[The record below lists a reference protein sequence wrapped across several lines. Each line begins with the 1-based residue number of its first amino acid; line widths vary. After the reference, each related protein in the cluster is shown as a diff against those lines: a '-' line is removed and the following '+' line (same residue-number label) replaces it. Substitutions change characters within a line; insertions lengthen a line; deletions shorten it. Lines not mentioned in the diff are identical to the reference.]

1 MSAREFIQSNHRG
14 RAGPIALAVA
24 LLPIAAAAQTTA
36 PDRIDAIERHI
47 QQLEGELQRLK
58 RELGATRQQLRQ
70 SQRETEKAR
79 AQALRAVP
87 APSEPS
93 GSVIVAAPSPSPPG
107 PPPKPAP
114 HVVQTEGNRFGLESP
129 DGRNSIFLTGRL
141 HFDVGDYLDYR
152 PSSKF
157 AAVQNLNSG
166 VNARRA
172 RLGVTGKFAGDWT
185 YSLIYDLGGSSDGF
199 PPTSGAPSSGIQ
211 IAELTYN
218 GLNKGP
224 LPLAF
229 DIGYMDTQ
237 FTLEQATST
246 NDIMF
251 VERPSI
257 QVVANNIFADDFRS
271 GMGVRSNNDRYW
283 AGIYLT
289 GPQSGATHNTAQQL
303 GTWGR
308 ATYQLLQEP
317 DYSLHLGANAGALL
331 KPPAPGGIRSITLSD
346 RPEVRVDPTVI
357 LSTGL
362 LGTAAHPLNGAQ
374 VYGIEAAAT
383 WRNFYLQGE
392 YFHLDVDRQGL
403 ATNGF
408 DGGYIEGSWIITGE
422 KRGYLPAAG
431 AYTNPVPDHPLSPW
445 DDQWGYGAFELAARY
460 STVNLNDHFVPGVV
474 PSPGSNAVGG
484 GQQTVYAV
492 GLNWYP
498 NRNIRFMFDYLH
510 GDINKRFS
518 TAAGGGIAGTPLGT
532 PVGGRLDAFVMRTQ
546 FAF

>member
-1 MSAREFIQSNHRG
+1 MSTGGFIQGNHRG
-14 RAGPIALAVA
+14 RAGSIALAIA

-36 PDRIDAIERHI
+36 PDRIDAIEHHI

-70 SQRETEKAR
+70 SRREAEQAR
-79 AQALRAVP
+79 AQAPRAVP
-87 APSEPS
+87 RPTEPS
-93 GSVIVAAPSPSPPG
+93 ASLIVAAPPLPE

-152 PSSKF
+152 PASKF

-172 RLGVTGKFAGDWT
+172 RLGVTGKFAGDWA

-218 GLNKGP
+218 GLNKGA

-257 QVVANNIFADDFRS
+257 QVVASNIFADDFRS

-283 AGIYLT
+283 
-289 GPQSGATHNTAQQL
+289 
-303 GTWGR
+303 
-308 ATYQLLQEP
+308 
-317 DYSLHLGANAGALL
+317 
-331 KPPAPGGIRSITLSD
+331 
-346 RPEVRVDPTVI
+346 
-357 LSTGL
+357 
-362 LGTAAHPLNGAQ
+362 
-374 VYGIEAAAT
+374 
-383 WRNFYLQGE
+383 
-392 YFHLDVDRQGL
+392 
-403 ATNGF
+403 
-408 DGGYIEGSWIITGE
+408 
-422 KRGYLPAAG
+422 
-431 AYTNPVPDHPLSPW
+431 
-445 DDQWGYGAFELAARY
+445 
-460 STVNLNDHFVPGVV
+460 
-474 PSPGSNAVGG
+474 GG
-484 GQQTVYAV
+484 GLPDRTA
-492 GLNWYP
+492 
-498 NRNIRFMFDYLH
+498 IRCD
-510 GDINKRFS
+510 
-518 TAAGGGIAGTPLGT
+518 P
-532 PVGGRLDAFVMRTQ
+532 
-546 FAF
+546 

>member
-14 RAGPIALAVA
+14 RAGAIALAVA

-152 PSSKF
+152 PGSKF

-172 RLGVTGKFAGDWT
+172 GLGVTGKFAGDWA

-257 QVVANNIFADDFRS
+257 QVVASNIFADDFRS

-283 AGIYLT
+283 AI
-289 GPQSGATHNTAQQL
+289 P
-303 GTWGR
+303 
-308 ATYQLLQEP
+308 
-317 DYSLHLGANAGALL
+317 L
-331 KPPAPGGIRSITLSD
+331 KKSD
-346 RPEVRVDPTVI
+346 
-357 LSTGL
+357 S
-362 LGTAAHPLNGAQ
+362 
-374 VYGIEAAAT
+374 
-383 WRNFYLQGE
+383 
-392 YFHLDVDRQGL
+392 
-403 ATNGF
+403 
-408 DGGYIEGSWIITGE
+408 
-422 KRGYLPAAG
+422 K
-431 AYTNPVPDHPLSPW
+431 
-445 DDQWGYGAFELAARY
+445 
-460 STVNLNDHFVPGVV
+460 
-474 PSPGSNAVGG
+474 
-484 GQQTVYAV
+484 
-492 GLNWYP
+492 
-498 NRNIRFMFDYLH
+498 
-510 GDINKRFS
+510 
-518 TAAGGGIAGTPLGT
+518 
-532 PVGGRLDAFVMRTQ
+532 
-546 FAF
+546 

>member
-1 MSAREFIQSNHRG
+1 MCAREFIQSNHRG

-36 PDRIDAIERHI
+36 PDRIDARAPYSATR
-47 QQLEGELQRLK
+47 GRVQRLK

-70 SQRETEKAR
+70 SQLETEKVR

-93 GSVIVAAPSPSPPG
+93 GSVIVAASPPPE
-107 PPPKPAP
+107 PPSKPAP

-152 PSSKF
+152 PGSKF

-211 IAELTYN
+211 IAQLTYN

-257 QVVANNIFADDFRS
+257 QVVASNIFADDFRS

-283 AGIYLT
+283 AI
-289 GPQSGATHNTAQQL
+289 P
-303 GTWGR
+303 
-308 ATYQLLQEP
+308 
-317 DYSLHLGANAGALL
+317 L
-331 KPPAPGGIRSITLSD
+331 KKSD
-346 RPEVRVDPTVI
+346 
-357 LSTGL
+357 S
-362 LGTAAHPLNGAQ
+362 
-374 VYGIEAAAT
+374 
-383 WRNFYLQGE
+383 
-392 YFHLDVDRQGL
+392 
-403 ATNGF
+403 
-408 DGGYIEGSWIITGE
+408 
-422 KRGYLPAAG
+422 K
-431 AYTNPVPDHPLSPW
+431 
-445 DDQWGYGAFELAARY
+445 
-460 STVNLNDHFVPGVV
+460 
-474 PSPGSNAVGG
+474 
-484 GQQTVYAV
+484 
-492 GLNWYP
+492 
-498 NRNIRFMFDYLH
+498 
-510 GDINKRFS
+510 
-518 TAAGGGIAGTPLGT
+518 
-532 PVGGRLDAFVMRTQ
+532 
-546 FAF
+546 

>member
-1 MSAREFIQSNHRG
+1 
-14 RAGPIALAVA
+14 
-24 LLPIAAAAQTTA
+24 
-36 PDRIDAIERHI
+36 
-47 QQLEGELQRLK
+47 
-58 RELGATRQQLRQ
+58 
-70 SQRETEKAR
+70 
-79 AQALRAVP
+79 AVP

-107 PPPKPAP
+107 PPPKPATR
-114 HVVQTEGNRFGLESP
+114 VVQTEGNRFGLESP

-152 PSSKF
+152 PASKF

-172 RLGVTGKFAGDWT
+172 RLGGTGKFAGDWT

-257 QVVANNIFADDFRS
+257 QVVASNIFADDFRS

-283 AGIYLT
+283 AGVYMT
-289 GPQSGATHNTAQQL
+289 GPQSGATHNTPQQL

-308 ATYQLLQEP
+308 ATYQVLQEP

-362 LGTAAHPLNGAQ
+362 RGTAANPLNGAQ
-374 VYGIEAAAT
+374 VYGIEGAAT
-383 WRNFYLQGE
+383 WHNFY
-392 YFHLDVDRQGL
+392 
-403 ATNGF
+403 
-408 DGGYIEGSWIITGE
+408 ITGE
-422 KRGYLPAAG
+422 KREYLPAAG
-431 AYTNPVPDHPLSPW
+431 AYTNPVPDHPLAPW

-460 STVNLNDHFVPGVV
+460 STVALNDHFVPGVV
-474 PSPGSNAVGG
+474 PPPGSNAVGG
-484 GQQTVYAV
+484 GKQTVYAV

-498 NRNIRFMFDYLH
+498 NRNVRFMFD
-510 GDINKRFS
+510 
-518 TAAGGGIAGTPLGT
+518 
-532 PVGGRLDAFVMRTQ
+532 
-546 FAF
+546 